1 MPRTSTTRRGNGAGH
16 GGPAKGRGWG
26 GDPKGASAAQKLAPA
41 GDDYS
46 DQIRALSRDPKHAE
60 AKAPLR
66 ELALTAWVE
75 VIKDAAHPQRVVAAE
90 KLMDRLDGKPTQPTD
105 LTSKGERMGY
115 VITAPPESE
124 DADAWAQQHR
134 PN

>member
-26 GDPKGASAAQKLAPA
+26 GGSNGASTAPKLAPA
-41 GDDYS
+41 GDDFS

-66 ELALTAWVE
+66 ALALTAWVE
-75 VIKDAAHPQRVVAAE
+75 VLQDRDHPQRVIAAD
-90 KLMDRLDGKPTQPTD
+90 KLLTRLDGAAPQTTA
-105 LTSKGERMGY
+105 
-115 VITAPPESE
+115 ITGGGGAPLAIQWQIIDPNRSHP
-124 DADAWAQQHR
+124 DAEGV
-134 PN
+134 